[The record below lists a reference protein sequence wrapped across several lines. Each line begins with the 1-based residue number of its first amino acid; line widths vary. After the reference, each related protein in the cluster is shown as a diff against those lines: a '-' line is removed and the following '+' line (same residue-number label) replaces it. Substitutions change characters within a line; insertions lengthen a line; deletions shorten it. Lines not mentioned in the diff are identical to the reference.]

1 MWNLLISVFG
11 MRLSFGWGREE
22 EGALEGLLTI
32 D

>member
-22 EGALEGLLTI
+22 RRFGGGLLTI